1 MRKPDNSR
9 ATDML
14 QKIAKVLTTFRRYDN
29 VPCGGPKDDRREAGK
44 FFERAPDEMPYACHR
59 GRRRT
64 TKRSARACA
73 CSGACSSPVV
83 VLLPRLLSACSFL
96 RNADFMGFSGRVA
109 IKSSVLYRDEAKNA
123 SRCKRQL
130 HFRKFG
136 ESKKAIDLL
145 PFDAKTNP
153 RIHPLWRL

>member
-1 MRKPDNSR
+1 M
-9 ATDML
+9 
-14 QKIAKVLTTFRRYDN
+14 
-29 VPCGGPKDDRREAGK
+29 
-44 FFERAPDEMPYACHR
+44 CHAVGQRMTGVRPGSFSNEHRMKCHTHAIGDR